1 MSTETK
7 AEKFAALA
15 AAMIDIM
22 NGAPSAPAGVFVDA
36 PRKTS
41 PASKIDLA
49 SQIRDAIGSHLAQI
63 AQGARLIQGDAEARM
78 YEPRSAIELAAE
90 LEEVRE
96 RCAIAYALIE
106 QALER
111 INEAHGT
118 ASYTAS
124 PLERAQGAMRG
135 AA

>member
-1 MSTETK
+1 MRKRRGKVQQHQAPTSTTANHKELATMATK
-7 AEKFAALA
+7 NDSSNPK
-15 AAMIDIM
+15 
-22 NGAPSAPAGVFVDA
+22 P
-36 PRKTS
+36 
-41 PASKIDLA
+41 SKIDLA
-49 SQIRDAIGSHLAQI
+49 SEIRDAIGSHLAQI

-124 PLERAQGAMRG
+124 PLERAQAAMRG